1 MKRLTPA
8 VLLAAGALLLS
19 ACGSDS
25 GGSTPASPTG
35 AATSS
40 VTASSEVI
48 GSDVGLAP
56 DTALVTSPA
65 TSSASTAAVLDA
77 QSAAWFDTMCS
88 EIAPIAAVES
98 IGDDSSGQDAAI
110 RWQARLTALRTLS
123 QTFAATSTRL
133 AATPPPTFDGGTD
146 FAEKLTTGLSNAAS
160 TLSAAADKLDAVDPT
175 DATALAAAQPVFKI
189 NVLEAISA
197 LQAVSQLDPSV
208 VAAVHEIPSCLSL
221 GA

>member
-1 MKRLTPA
+1 MKRITPA

-77 QSAAWFDTMCS
+77 QSAAWFDAMCS

-197 LQAVSQLDPSV
+197 LQAVFQLDPSV
-208 VAAVHEIPSCLSL
+208 VAAVREIPSCLSL